1 MQNLMNH
8 FQKKSPY
15 HLKANTSKGTF
26 ILVGPAITYFED
38 STHLVLPVCLNW
50 KREAVPTDNL
60 VSVCSI
66 KQNDLLNL
74 QHTLIIHDSAAFR

>member
-1 MQNLMNH
+1 MQNLLNH
-8 FQKKSPY
+8 FQKKNPY
-15 HLKANTSKGTF
+15 HLKANTELLF
-26 ILVGPAITYFED
+26 LVGLAITYFED